1 MRMRVV
7 ICAGMAAALVFAA
20 GGGSLA
26 SAASSQAALAPGL
39 PSDGTI
45 EIFVTTGTGTGGTI
59 VIAGAIGDYGRV
71 LTVGANGKPDP
82 NGHFV
87 DVTLRKGTFKVNK
100 TALDKAS
107 NNAPPSVMSASTCS
121 FGGSATGPIT
131 LSNGTGAYT
140 GISGTIKMTLTFGG
154 DLPFYTSGKNKGKCN
169 MSDSAEPVAQ
179 FGSAI
184 GRGTI
189 RFIRTG

>member
-1 MRMRVV
+1 MRVV
-7 ICAGMAAALVFAA
+7 ICAGLATALGFVAGAVSLANAA
-20 GGGSLA
+20 GSR
-26 SAASSQAALAPGL
+26 AAIPPGL

-45 EIFVTTGTGTGGTI
+45 EIFVKIGTGTGGTI
-59 VIAGAIGDYGRV
+59 VVVGAIADYGKV
-71 LTVGANGKPDP
+71 LTVGPNGKPNP

-87 DVTLRKGTFKVNK
+87 DVTLRKGTFKIDK

-107 NNAPPSVMSASTCS
+107 NDAPPSVASAATCS

-131 LSNGTGAYT
+131 LSDGTGAYT
-140 GISGTIKMTLTFGG
+140 GISGTLQVTLTFGG
-154 DLPFYTSGKNKGKCN
+154 DGPLYTSGPKKGKCN
-169 MSDSAEPVAQ
+169 TSDSAQPLAQ

-189 RFIRTG
+189 RFVRTG